1 MSFTQAVGVGFRKY
15 AAFSGR
21 AGRAE
26 FWWFFLFTA
35 IVGVAAWFIP
45 LVDWR
50 VSLAL
55 LSPLLLPLLA
65 AAARRLHD
73 TGSAGWW
80 VLAPVGAG
88 LIGLAVGVALLLWV
102 AWDSLGSSEEYSE
115 WAGVGFALI
124 ALFLAG
130 VGGVGGLIA
139 LLGLLAQAGD
149 PGGNRYGPPPGAL
162 AETAI
167 TDGGYPYGGGAA
179 GQCAHCGAGVQPG
192 VAFCTACGAVL

>member
-1 MSFTQAVGVGFRKY
+1 MRFTQAVGVCFRKY
-15 AAFSGR
+15 ATFSGR
-21 AGRAE
+21 AGRSE

-45 LVDWR
+45 PVDWR
-50 VSLAL
+50 VSPAL
-55 LSPLLLPLLA
+55 LSPLLLPLAA

-73 TGSAGWW
+73 TGSTGWW

-102 AWDSLGSSEEYSE
+102 AWGYEEE
-115 WAGVGFALI
+115 GHTHGGAGVGLALI

-130 VGGVGGLIA
+130 VGGVSGFIA

-149 PGGNRYGPPPGAL
+149 PDGNRYGLPPGAL
-162 AETAI
+162 AEAAI
-167 TDGGYPYGGGAA
+167 TDGADLCGGWAA

-192 VAFCTACGAVL
+192 AAFCTDCGATL